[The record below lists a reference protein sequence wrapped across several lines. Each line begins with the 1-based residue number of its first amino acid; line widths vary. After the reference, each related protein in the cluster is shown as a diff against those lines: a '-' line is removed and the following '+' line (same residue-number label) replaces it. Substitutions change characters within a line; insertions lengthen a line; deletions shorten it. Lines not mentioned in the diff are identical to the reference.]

1 MTERSS
7 GMRWHCSS
15 YIRVWFQPN
24 WHLLFPFC
32 IPGCHPVN
40 SRNSRKTGDTC
51 LWGIVSPWSS
61 VLLQPWYGSYIFLEG
76 PSSILLS
83 FTSITNFTFSL
94 KYPIA
99 DACTFRLCLSQLH
112 LYFISHSLAYNS
124 LNDKPSLCCHVFLF
138 AGSNMTIKLEIR
150 AHVIHLFFTLHPLF
164 FVCSSCVTLCF
175 LSYRSRCQHSPATW
189 NYLQIQC
196 SFFPCSHYHT
206 PTARSV
212 QAFYLKLP
220 KLICG
225 HRYLSPIYW
234 FCCLRPREKMTLS
247 PLLNLGM
254 PMWLYLA
261 NGMQVE

>member
-164 FVCSSCVTLCF
+164 CVFQLCDSLLPLVSFSLSALSSHMKLLADSVFFFSLFSLSYSYCKISSSLLFEASQTDMWSSVLVTNILVLLSQTPWEDDTFSPVEFRHAYVTLF
-175 LSYRSRCQHSPATW
+175 
-189 NYLQIQC
+189 
-196 SFFPCSHYHT
+196 
-206 PTARSV
+206 
-212 QAFYLKLP
+212 
-220 KLICG
+220 G
-225 HRYLSPIYW
+225 
-234 FCCLRPREKMTLS
+234 
-247 PLLNLGM
+247 
-254 PMWLYLA
+254 
-261 NGMQVE
+261 